1 MSKIK
6 SMARVTLLLQ
16 PWLTYSQVRNKI
28 ETHVGKV
35 ATGTVGVYGSEI
47 RPEIGCTLTTRSGRE
62 VLRVDL
68 ERYEAACEKYG
79 VVGADKAELLAAATP
94 NRNVIVISPK
104 VFLGELEPASPAVIE
119 AAQTIVD
126 QIKSAASVKLSKMR
140 KGDLSGLHTAPAE
153 LDELNRATPEVM
165 QAAFQIVLDRE
176 LNGHRL
182 NDAVIREDFTA
193 KVEAAELRSTEARDR
208 LKLLET
214 QLSAAKQEADEAA
227 QALQIL
233 DDLASAPMSVIRAIL
248 G

>member
-1 MSKIK
+1 MEIK
-6 SMARVTLLLQ
+6 QLLTVL
-16 PWLTYSQVRNKI
+16 PILPASISVLLRGPHGIGKSALPR
-28 ETHVGKV
+28 HVGRV
-35 ATGTVGVYGSEI
+35 LGLPVVDRRLSQMSEGDLVGL
-47 RPEIGCTLTTRSGRE
+47 PELVNGVTRFAPP
-62 VLRVDL
+62 DW
-68 ERYEAACEKYG
+68 YKKACM
-79 VVGADKAELLAAATP
+79 
-94 NRNVIVISPK
+94 
-104 VFLGELEPASPAVIE
+104 EP
-119 AAQTIVD
+119 TIVF
-126 QIKSAASVKLSKMR
+126 
-140 KGDLSGLHTAPAE
+140 